1 MTNTWF
7 QIRSERLAT
16 PGAQDGYAQAERS
29 FQLGAEIRR
38 LRLQCGL
45 TQAELARRARIS
57 ARTLARLEAGGLDP
71 RLTNLD
77 CLSRALGV
85 EMTIRFEPVPAG

>member
-1 MTNTWF
+1 MTKSWDQVRN
-7 QIRSERLAT
+7 ERLMT
-16 PGAQDGYAQAERS
+16 SEAQDGYAQAERS

-38 LRLQCGL
+38 LRIDEGL
-45 TQAELARRARIS
+45 TQGELARRAGMSLRS
-57 ARTLARLEAGGLDP
+57 VARLEAGGLDP